1 MSEHKTHN
9 AFFQMFI
16 DSAREFKNIR
26 SVIMAALLIAL
37 HTVFAV
43 FLSVQVTVSLRISI
57 SFIVNVVIG
66 SLFGPVVGMVCGAV
80 GDIVQLIVKPTGP
93 YFPGWTI
100 NAALAC
106 FIYGVFFYKK
116 YPSKMTSSIDN
127 KILKSVVKW
136 AQIVLPVA
144 ALLVTVFAPFARITD
159 KETKAVVG
167 QGSGIKFIMDA
178 INGNNSMEGNVISI
192 LILFIILFVVLTVLG
207 FTRLNVV
214 PLVASVF
221 VTFAGI
227 LAMYTDRKTTE
238 VLWGFDV
245 TVAVMIV
252 YIIFKIMG
260 MYADDKIDMAFLLRT
275 TIAIAVDM
283 VLVNIL
289 LGTYWVSVM
298 YGKGFAFYFTARL
311 IKNLIQ
317 LPVNV
322 ILSYYVLEFIRDIR
336 FRIGF

>member
-1 MSEHKTHN
+1 MQLLPVLYMACFST
-9 AFFQMFI
+9 
-16 DSAREFKNIR
+16 KNI
-26 SVIMAALLIAL
+26 L
-37 HTVFAV
+37 
-43 FLSVQVTVSLRISI
+43 
-57 SFIVNVVIG
+57 
-66 SLFGPVVGMVCGAV
+66 P
-80 GDIVQLIVKPTGP
+80 
-93 YFPGWTI
+93 
-100 NAALAC
+100 
-106 FIYGVFFYKK
+106 
-116 YPSKMTSSIDN
+116 KMTSSKDN

-252 YIIFKIMG
+252 YIIFKIVG